1 MQAPLLAG
9 IKKPRRMPGLVVVF
23 LGVLGGSPAVI
34 HGLVELH
41 SIDAEAWCE
50 LIVAWRQS
58 IRRALDD
65 PAHVEADSI
74 ISGITVAPVRAPRC
88 DVRHALEG
96 VTQRNSYGF
105 SAIAIS
111 GVYVNLD
118 RVAVYVGPV
127 GDVVVRAAADYLP
140 NGVGHRRVLW
150 RFAEL
155 KHPRDRIS
163 AQRAVAAAQ

>member
-23 LGVLGGSPAVI
+23 PEVLGGSPAVI

-74 ISGITVAPVRAPRC
+74 ISGIVIAAMAAPRR
-88 DVRHALEG
+88 DVSDALYRIAQCNG
-96 VTQRNSYGF
+96 HSFG
-105 SAIAIS
+105 AIAIS

-118 RVAVYVGPV
+118 RVGVYVGTV
-127 GDVVVRAAADYLP
+127 GDVVVRTAADDLP
-140 NGVGHRRVLW
+140 DGVGPSDTLR
-150 RFAEL
+150 RFAPLEQAG
-155 KHPRDRIS
+155 DRIS